1 MNDFEK
7 IYKELSSKEK
17 FYSSLTSTNISD
29 KEYKNVLNDYNKFEI
44 KKLKDYYELYFKC
57 DVLFLAD
64 LFIGIQNGMIQNQ
77 N

>member
-44 KKLKDYYELYFKC
+44 KKLEDYYELYFKC

-64 LFIGIQNGMIQNQ
+64 LFIGI
-77 N
+77 

>member
-29 KEYKNVLNDYNKFEI
+29 KEYKNVLNDYKKFEI
-44 KKLKDYYELYFKC
+44 KKLEDYYELYFKC

-64 LFIGIQNGMIQNQ
+64 LFIGI
-77 N
+77 